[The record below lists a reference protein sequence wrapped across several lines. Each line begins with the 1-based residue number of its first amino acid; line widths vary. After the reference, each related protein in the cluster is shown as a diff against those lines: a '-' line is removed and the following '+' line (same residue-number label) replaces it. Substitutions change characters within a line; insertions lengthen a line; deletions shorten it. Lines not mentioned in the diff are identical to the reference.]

1 RQSVSSSIAA
11 GILAIGDE
19 HGGAGMACMEII
31 AAGLKTVKSESISIE
46 QAAERVV
53 EDAKAHKARLPGLG
67 HRSHTHDPRKDI
79 LFGMAREYGLA
90 HDGVAFMLALEKAA
104 SQKIKTLPMNVDGVL
119 AAILH
124 DLGFS
129 PV

>member
-1 RQSVSSSIAA
+1 
-11 GILAIGDE
+11 
-19 HGGAGMACMEII
+19 
-31 AAGLKTVKSESISIE
+31 
-46 QAAERVV
+46 
-53 EDAKAHKARLPGLG
+53 
-67 HRSHTHDPRKDI
+67 
-79 LFGMAREYGLA
+79 MAREYGLA

-129 PV
+129 PVFGRMVFIIGRVAGLSAEVAEELSREKAMRIHVPFVYDGPPPREIP